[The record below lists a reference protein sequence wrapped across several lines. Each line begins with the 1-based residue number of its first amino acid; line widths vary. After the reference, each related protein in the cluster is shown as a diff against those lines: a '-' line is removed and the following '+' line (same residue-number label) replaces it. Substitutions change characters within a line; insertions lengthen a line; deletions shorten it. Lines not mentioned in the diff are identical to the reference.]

1 MLIVLCSSG
10 LHAEELIRA
19 DAVSVAGERDT
30 TELRKDAAT
39 QKTVIDRK
47 EIENLSVMTVGEVMN
62 KLPGVEIS
70 GTGQRARGMSRDS
83 IQILVDG
90 ERLPG
95 SAMGSYTRLPA
106 SELERVEIHRGASA
120 EHGGSSPLTI
130 NLVLKKALPKRST
143 EMKAGLGLRDDQPNY
158 QLSWTE
164 TGGEGNF
171 AWSLPV
177 SLNFSKS
184 PMKTFIDRRGG
195 NPLWQQEF
203 TDGVS
208 DMGHHAITPRFTWK
222 SGRDNLSLSTMLFF
236 GPSEQR
242 TTADLFSSSS
252 LNVAPSQTG
261 LRVAEQESDYQA
273 IRLRLQGEKYFG
285 ESKLSG
291 HLSANNRD
299 TSTDM
304 ARFGSGVAN
313 VIEKT
318 RGLENELNTALRWDQ
333 PIDLHYVSLGA
344 EYIKLWRTDK
354 QLFSSAPQSQYD
366 TFSVDQVLWLQDAW
380 TPKDAVTLTTGL
392 RLENM
397 HLYSDGNNQTH
408 LAALPSVALK
418 WQPDDAWVM
427 RTSLG
432 AGMKMPKLNEI
443 SNTVTRSV
451 VFDTNSTPISANQ
464 SGNPNLKPEHSIN
477 FEAVIERYLAQ
488 KMGVLSANFYARATD
503 NFTERRVTQE
513 SGVWVDRPYNVG
525 DALHWGFEL
534 DGKLQTD
541 AWAWSGGTLKAHLT
555 LPHAR
560 VDDAA
565 LGITRMAKDTPKYVM
580 SMGWDQ
586 NVPKWQSSFGLN
598 LQLSG
603 RSETDIPGEQ
613 KAYTEARALLDAFWL
628 YKVSPK
634 FNLRVS
640 AQNILDEDTRR
651 YTRYF
656 TPSNE
661 YQLISNDYGYRTLMV
676 MLEGR
681 W

>member
-1 MLIVLCSSG
+1 MTAS
-10 LHAEELIRA
+10 LHAEEVIRA
-19 DAVSVAGERDT
+19 DAVSVAGERDET
-30 TELRKDAAT
+30 QLRKDAST
-39 QKTVIDRK
+39 QKVVFGHK

-95 SAMGSYTRLPA
+95 SAMGSYARLPS

-143 EMKAGLGLRDDQPNY
+143 EMKAGIGLKYGDPNY
-158 QLSWTE
+158 QLAWTE

-184 PMKTFIDRRGG
+184 PIKSFVDRRGV
-195 NPLWQQEF
+195 NWQQEF
-203 TDGVS
+203 TDGTS
-208 DMGHHAITPRFTWK
+208 EMGHHAITPRFTWK
-222 SGRDNLSLSTMLFF
+222 SGRDNLSLSTMMFF

-242 TTADLFSSSS
+242 TTADLFGST
-252 LNVAPSQTG
+252 TG
-261 LRVAEQESDYQA
+261 LRISEQEGDYQA
-273 IRLRLQGEKYFG
+273 IRLRLQGEKYFS

-299 TSTDM
+299 TSTDIS
-304 ARFGSGVAN
+304 RLTTGQTNIV
-313 VIEKT
+313 EKT
-318 RGLENELNTALRWDQ
+318 RGVENELNTAVRWDQ
-333 PIDLHYVSLGA
+333 PVGLHYVSLGA
-344 EYIKLWRTDK
+344 EYIQLWRTDK
-354 QLFSSAPQSQYD
+354 QRFNDVSEQSAFDTSSTD
-366 TFSVDQVLWLQDAW
+366 RVLWLQDAW
-380 TPKDAVTLTTGL
+380 TPQEAVTLTSGL

-397 HLYSDGNNQTH
+397 YLQSDSNDQTRVGI
-408 LAALPSVALK
+408 LPSVALK
-418 WQPDDAWVM
+418 WQPEEAWVM

-432 AGMKMPKLNEI
+432 VGMKMPKLNEI
-443 SNTVTRSV
+443 SNSVTRSV
-451 VFDTNSTPISANQ
+451 VFNTNSSPISANQ
-464 SGNPNLKPEHSIN
+464 AGNPNLKPEHSIN
-477 FEAVIERYLAQ
+477 FEAVLERYLAN
-488 KMGVLSANFYARATD
+488 KMGVLSANFYARSTQD
-503 NFTERRVTQE
+503 FTERRVALEGAT
-513 SGVWVDRPYNVG
+513 WVDRPYNVG

-534 DGKLQTD
+534 DGKIQTD
-541 AWAWSGGTLKAHLT
+541 PWAWSGGTLKAHLT
-555 LPHAR
+555 LPHAK
-560 VDDAA
+560 VQDDF

-586 NVPKWQSSFGLN
+586 SVPKWQSNFGLN

-634 FNLRVS
+634 FNLRVA
-640 AQNILDEDTRR
+640 AQNILDEDTRLR
-651 YTRYF
+651 NRYF
-656 TPSNE
+656 TQAQD
-661 YQLISNDYGYRTLMV
+661 YQLISNDYGFRTLMV
-676 MLEGR
+676 TLEGR